1 MTIAT
6 NRDYLNFSKS
16 LSRRGRI
23 GDRKKHHSLGLKS
36 FGPLPEHESRRNC
49 QRCCFVPQIHSSAPK
64 FKNTRTSTKRS
75 YEHFRIFASGRG
87 ENLHNQQWLPRQGS
101 VQFMFMGLYQVQYKN
116 WSAMRIV
123 LRIKPCV
130 HQASSKK
137 HTISIM
143 NSCNLWADVSACICP
158 WIFVLAFVFMMWS
171 LLTQHQQQQQNN
183 NKIKTTEHQQKQ
195 QQQ

>member
-23 GDRKKHHSLGLKS
+23 GVHKKA
-36 FGPLPEHESRRNC
+36 PLIRSQKLWATPRNC
-49 QRCCFVPQIHSSAPK
+49 QRCCFVPQNHLSAPK

-101 VQFMFMGLYQVQYKN
+101 VQFMFMGLYQEQYKN

-123 LRIKPCV
+123 LRIKPCD
-130 HQASSKK
+130 HQASNRK
-137 HTISIM
+137 HTIKKFI
-143 NSCNLWADVSACICP
+143 NSCNIWTGFSACICP
-158 WIFVLAFVFMMWS
+158 WMFFVAFVFIMWS
-171 LLTQHQQQQQNN
+171 ILT
-183 NKIKTTEHQQKQ
+183 ITTTKQ
-195 QQQ
+195 